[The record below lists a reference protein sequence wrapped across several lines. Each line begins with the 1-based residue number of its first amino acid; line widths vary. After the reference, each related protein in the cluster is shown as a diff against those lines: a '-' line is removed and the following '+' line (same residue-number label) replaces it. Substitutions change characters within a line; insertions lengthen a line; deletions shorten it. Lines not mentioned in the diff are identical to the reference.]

1 MGAAAFVGDRGERK
15 VTEAV
20 FSICAILAI
29 LQVKHFICDYTL
41 QNSYQLLNKGA
52 YLHPGGLLH
61 AGLHALFTM
70 VAFLVVVPTWT
81 LGLGIVVGEFLVHYH
96 IDWTKEQV
104 IRRTRWAPMQARFWW
119 AIGFDQL
126 LHQLTYIV
134 IAALLVGTLEPL

>member
-1 MGAAAFVGDRGERK
+1 MIDPVLS
-15 VTEAV
+15 VCAV
-20 FSICAILAI
+20 LVI

-41 QNSYQLLNKGA
+41 QNSYQLLNKGT

-61 AGLHALFTM
+61 AGLHALFTT
-70 VAFLVVVPTWT
+70 VAFLVVVPTLA

-104 IRRTRWAPMQARFWW
+104 IRHAGWTSAQTKFWW
-119 AIGFDQL
+119 AIGFDQF

-134 IAALLVGTLEPL
+134 IAALLAGA